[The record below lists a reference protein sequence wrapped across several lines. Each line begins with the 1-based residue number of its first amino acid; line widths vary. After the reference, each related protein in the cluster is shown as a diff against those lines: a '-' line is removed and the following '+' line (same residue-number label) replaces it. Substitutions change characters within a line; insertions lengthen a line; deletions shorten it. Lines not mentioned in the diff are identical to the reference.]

1 MTARP
6 RWFTTERY
14 GNATAAAVA
23 FTVLFFLAV
32 FTVLHSSYLMSNACF
47 DDTNQIVC
55 PSAGPDWA
63 RPLPGGAAL
72 LGILLGLAGLLA
84 GRPARRAALIT
95 GFLVTAAG
103 LTASWLMS
111 P

>member
-1 MTARP
+1 MK
-6 RWFTTERY
+6 WFTSERH
-14 GNATAAAVA
+14 GNGTAAAVA
-23 FTVLFFLAV
+23 YTVLVVFAV
-32 FTVLHSSYLMSNACF
+32 FTASHSTYLMSNACF
-47 DDTNQIVC
+47 DDTGQIVC
-55 PSAGPDWA
+55 QSEGPDWA
-63 RPLPGGAAL
+63 RPLPGAAAL
-72 LGILLGLAGLLA
+72 LGVLLGLGGLLA